1 MHPRSLRGS
10 NGTYFCQ
17 IPGCTAKRKAGH
29 LMCAVHWF
37 QVPPDLRDRVNE
49 RFSSWMRGF
58 AIVQPYVIARLQAI
72 IYVGKLHSIDV
83 SALEAE
89 LAVKEKTRP

>member
-1 MHPRSLRGS
+1 
-10 NGTYFCQ
+10 
-17 IPGCTAKRKAGH
+17 
-29 LMCAVHWF
+29 
-37 QVPPDLRDRVNE
+37 
-49 RFSSWMRGF
+49 MRGF